1 MKSLSSTKNLY
12 ILLTIVCI
20 VGGALLLI
28 WPRLGLNVLCKI
40 SGIFLLIYGA
50 AKISSYFTKDLFQL
64 AFQFD
69 LGLGIVAMLLG
80 VLMLFKTA
88 KIVSIFSFCV
98 GIFLF
103 VDSALKIQ
111 TSFEAKKF
119 GIEKWYLILILSIIS
134 GIVGVCL
141 LFSPSRTAGVIVRLV
156 GLGICLNGVMNLVV
170 VLNTVRIIEGS
181 EDGFLDDDIL

>member
-1 MKSLSSTKNLY
+1 MKSLSWTKNLY
-12 ILLTIVCI
+12 IALTIVCI
-20 VGGALLLI
+20 AGGALLLI
-28 WPRLGLNVLCKI
+28 WPRLGLNILCRI
-40 SGIFLLIYGA
+40 SGIFMLVYGV

-69 LGLGIVAMLLG
+69 FGLGIVALIMG
-80 VLMLFKTA
+80 IMMLFKTA
-88 KIVSIFSFCV
+88 KIVDIFSFCV

-111 TSFEAKKF
+111 TSLEAKRF

-170 VLNTVRIIEGS
+170 VLNTVRIIENA
-181 EDGFLDDDIL
+181 EDGFLDDDIC